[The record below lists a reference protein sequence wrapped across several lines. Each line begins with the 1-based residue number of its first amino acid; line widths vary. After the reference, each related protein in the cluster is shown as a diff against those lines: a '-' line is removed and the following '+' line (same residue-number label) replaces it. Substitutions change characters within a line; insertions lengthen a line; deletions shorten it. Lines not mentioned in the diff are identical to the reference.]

1 MRAFLARLLLF
12 TAAALAAA
20 GYHALAAAAQPTEDQ
35 LRLIERLTPEQRAAA
50 LKALQKEGQVRVEER
65 RPQEAPAA
73 QPRPLP
79 PARGGKPSPI
89 EAAMARAAA
98 ATGGRIGA
106 LRQYGYDLFA
116 GVPSTFAP
124 ATDIPVPPDYVI
136 GPGDTVQVQL
146 FGKVNAE
153 YSLVVT
159 REGILNFPEIGPIPV
174 AGLSFREMRALLERR
189 IAEQMIGVRSAIT
202 MGPLRS
208 IRVFVLGEA
217 RRPGSYTVSALATMT
232 NALFAGG
239 GVRPIGS
246 LRRIQLKRQGRAVT
260 TLDLYDLLL
269 RGDTRAD
276 ARLQPGDVI
285 FVPPIGPTVGVA
297 GEVRRPGIYE
307 LAGERTVGEVLA
319 LAGGLLPTAYP
330 PATQLVRV
338 DEKGERRLIDVDL
351 GAKAAWRTPVRD
363 GDLIRVYSILEKTEN
378 AVLLAGHV
386 QRPGPRQWRPGMRL
400 SDLIPSI
407 ADDLLPEPDL
417 DYALVRREEGPT
429 RSVRVFSVRLGE
441 ALRSPGSAADVALR
455 PRDRVYVFP
464 AYHARRP
471 DTGATPSGRTHAP
484 QTGRE
489 ELSVDRRFELRAEPG
504 NGSRSLSRRG
514 RRGAEKGRTEDVRL
528 YARNASQGGKAE
540 RARAEIIAA
549 LVEELRAHAKH
560 GEPARVV
567 RINGLVRFPG
577 EYPLERGMRVSDLVR
592 AGGGLSE
599 AAYTLGAE
607 LTRYEVVDGKH
618 REIDHVPID
627 LASALAGKAEAD
639 LLLRPHDV
647 LHVKRMPQWAEGATV
662 EIRGE
667 VRFPGVYP
675 IARGEQL
682 SSVIRR
688 AGGLTDMAFP
698 EGAVFMRRSL
708 QEKEAEQLRKLA
720 DRLETELAA
729 AELAKE
735 AGDKEAQAALAV
747 GRQLIAQ
754 LRATRPVGRLVIDL
768 PRLLRESAGGRRSD
782 IDVTLRDGDVI
793 VIPPVTQEVT
803 VIGEVFHPTSHLWR
817 RGLTRDDYIRM
828 SGGTT
833 RKADRRNIYVVRASG
848 AVIAGRGGLLTDL
861 GTPWFEEVDPREIRP
876 GDTIVV
882 PLDINRIRPLT
893 FWTNVSQII
902 YQIGVAAAAWKTV
915 GVF

>member
-1 MRAFLARLLLF
+1 MTSSAIRAFWLAMLLAFLPF
-12 TAAALAAA
+12 AARALDP
-20 GYHALAAAAQPTEDQ
+20 HAQPTTEQ
-35 LRLIERLTPEQRAAA
+35 LRLLDRLAPGRTEAV
-50 LKALQKEGQVRVEER
+50 LKALEEAKRSRQAGAARGTATQEGQG
-65 RPQEAPAA
+65 AA
-73 QPRPLP
+73 DAAAPRPLP
-79 PARGGKPSPI
+79 AAAHEPSPI
-89 EAAMARAAA
+89 EVAMQRAAA
-98 ATGGRIGA
+98 ATGGRIGT
-106 LRQYGYDLFA
+106 LRQYGYELFA

-232 NALFAGG
+232 NALFASG
-239 GVRPIGS
+239 GVRLIGS

-307 LAGERTVGEVLA
+307 LAGERTIREVLA
-319 LAGGLLPTAYP
+319 LAGGLLPTAHP

-351 GAKAAWRTPVRD
+351 GAKDAWRTPVRD

-378 AVLLAGHV
+378 VVLLTGHV

-407 ADDLLPEPDL
+407 QDDLLPEPDL

-429 RSVRVFSVRLGE
+429 RRVTVFSVRLGE
-441 ALRSPGSAADVALR
+441 ALRAPGSAADPAIR

-464 AYHARRP
+464 SYRTDKPKVVQAGRSVPVRGHVMTSRKGENAEVTAEITET
-471 DTGATPSGRTHAP
+471 TGAAASPVRSRQEIVA
-484 QTGRE
+484 
-489 ELSVDRRFELRAEPG
+489 ELVAELRAQATHE
-504 NGSRSLSRRG
+504 
-514 RRGAEKGRTEDVRL
+514 
-528 YARNASQGGKAE
+528 
-540 RARAEIIAA
+540 
-549 LVEELRAHAKH
+549 
-560 GEPARVV
+560 EPARVV
-567 RINGLVRFPG
+567 QIRGAVRAPG
-577 EYPLERGMRVSDLVR
+577 EYPLEPNMRVSDLVR
-592 AGGGLSE
+592 AGGGLRE
-599 AAYTLGAE
+599 GAYLIRAE
-607 LTRYEVVDGKH
+607 LTRYEVVDGD
-618 REIDHVPID
+618 RRTVEHVPID
-627 LASALAGKAEAD
+627 LAAALEGAPDAD
-639 LLLRPHDV
+639 LALRPHDV
-647 LHVKRMPQWAEGATV
+647 LHVKRVPQWAEGATV
-662 EIRGE
+662 EIKGE
-667 VRFPGVYP
+667 VRFPGVYT
-675 IARGEQL
+675 IARGERL
-682 SSVIRR
+682 SSVLRR
-688 AGGLTDMAFP
+688 AGGLTEEAFP
-698 EGAVFMRRSL
+698 EGAVFMRESL
-708 QEKEAEQLRKLA
+708 REKEAEQLRRLSERLRAEIGAAQLA
-720 DRLETELAA
+720 KGAEEEEAEMAIAVGKELAA
-729 AELAKE
+729 QLE
-735 AGDKEAQAALAV
+735 AV
-747 GRQLIAQ
+747 
-754 LRATRPVGRLVIDL
+754 RPVGRLVVDL
-768 PRLLRESAGGRRSD
+768 PRLLRDMAAGRASEA
-782 IDVTLRDGDVI
+782 DVTLRDGDVI
-793 VIPPVTQEVT
+793 VVPPQTQEVT
-803 VIGEVFHPTSHLWR
+803 VIGEVFHPTSHVWR
-817 RGLTRDDYIRM
+817 SGLGRDDYIRL
-828 SGGTT
+828 SGGMT
-833 RKADRRNIYVVRASG
+833 RKADRRNVYVVRANG
-848 AVIAGRGGLLTDL
+848 AVIAGGGRF
-861 GTPWFEEVDPREIRP
+861 GSRWFDGVGQEIRP

-882 PLDINRIRPLT
+882 PLDVTRMRPLT
-893 FWTNVSQII
+893 FWSTVSQII